1 MLLFAIELVIPI
13 KLHYL
18 YVSYGDH

>member
-13 KLHYL
+13 KLHYKF
-18 YVSYGDH
+18 VSYGDD